1 MSIFLPYN
9 VEFVIQY
16 FTSLYSIDLSTLTSY
31 ESLIITL
38 IANLYF
44 FIYWGIIIYFVL
56 KLFNRVWERFF

>member
-16 FTSLYSIDLSTLTSY
+16 FTNLYSIDLSTLTSY

-44 FIYWGIIIYFVL
+44 FIYWGIIIYFTL